1 MRTVFCFIIV
11 LVFSTF
17 TTLAQQRSV
26 KRGVGWDEKLQP
38 MTNAPVDKMSPGIC
52 WYYNWG
58 LSPQGNVTN
67 VGPGLDMEYVP
78 MCWNGGFNETTL
90 RNYLNAHPGVKYLLG
105 FNEPNFSSQ
114 ANMTPQK
121 AAEAWPK
128 LEKIADDYG
137 LQLVAPA
144 LNFSGEKVGG
154 RTWNPYEWYDEF
166 FRLLPEAK
174 LDYLALHCYMNWYSA
189 TTWFATE
196 YFYKDLYDTSKTDV
210 YGRYPNLKAFLD
222 NYRMANGHFPLMF
235 LTEFCSWENDGTISS
250 VNFQID
256 QMTQKVQKLEQSDLV
271 AAYAWFMGNAASGAS
286 SYPYMSIFQTN
297 NAASDL
303 SELGRVYVYM
313 SSFDTTKYYAPDETV
328 WAKDY
333 VDASLDNQQP
343 RLRSNTDAQTNVPL
357 QVEMQ
362 SGTWLS
368 YQFTLPS
375 DGDYT
380 LKMRMKSGADNSFR
394 VYQDAFG
401 SANAKLKTT
410 LTSTSNLWQDV
421 EMTVPLSAGQH
432 HIIIYNGA
440 STSMYLNSLMLS
452 ATQETAIGTVDAQR
466 STLNAQPCYTLSGIL
481 LNTVPQQKG
490 IYIQGGH
497 KRLVR

>member
-67 VGPGLDMEYVP
+67 VGPALDMEYVP

-154 RTWNPYEWYDEF
+154 RTWN
-166 FRLLPEAK
+166 
-174 LDYLALHCYMNWYSA
+174 
-189 TTWFATE
+189 
-196 YFYKDLYDTSKTDV
+196 
-210 YGRYPNLKAFLD
+210 
-222 NYRMANGHFPLMF
+222 
-235 LTEFCSWENDGTISS
+235 
-250 VNFQID
+250 
-256 QMTQKVQKLEQSDLV
+256 
-271 AAYAWFMGNAASGAS
+271 
-286 SYPYMSIFQTN
+286 
-297 NAASDL
+297 
-303 SELGRVYVYM
+303 RV
-313 SSFDTTKYYAPDETV
+313 
-328 WAKDY
+328 
-333 VDASLDNQQP
+333 
-343 RLRSNTDAQTNVPL
+343 
-357 QVEMQ
+357 
-362 SGTWLS
+362 
-368 YQFTLPS
+368 
-375 DGDYT
+375 
-380 LKMRMKSGADNSFR
+380 
-394 VYQDAFG
+394 
-401 SANAKLKTT
+401 
-410 LTSTSNLWQDV
+410 
-421 EMTVPLSAGQH
+421 
-432 HIIIYNGA
+432 
-440 STSMYLNSLMLS
+440 
-452 ATQETAIGTVDAQR
+452 
-466 STLNAQPCYTLSGIL
+466 
-481 LNTVPQQKG
+481 
-490 IYIQGGH
+490 
-497 KRLVR
+497 VR